1 MLPCISVRIWLIV
14 RSLRTAIES
23 QEVFL
28 ADIDVLEVMVEAIRE
43 RHGSDVCAMDMSEF
57 PLTMD
62 VFLLA
67 SAENRIQGRAIAD
80 HIERKARDIGRR
92 LHHREGYEE
101 GSWILLDFVDL
112 VIHIFLPE
120 TRSYYNL
127 EMLWNDAPSLRFE
140 DESTDGSDNVTE

>member
-1 MLPCISVRIWLIV
+1 MAEAGLFL
-14 RSLRTAIES
+14 ES
-23 QEVFL
+23 
-28 ADIDVLEVMVEAIRE
+28 IVEAIHE
-43 RHGSDVCAMDMSEF
+43 RHGFDVFAMDMSGF

-62 VFLLA
+62 VFLIT

-80 HIERKARDIGRR
+80 HVERSARAAGSR

-112 VIHIFLPE
+112 VVHIFLPE

-127 EMLWNDAPSLRFE
+127 EMLWSDAPSMKFE
-140 DESTDGSDNVTE
+140 DEGTDGSRNAAE

>member
-1 MLPCISVRIWLIV
+1 L
-14 RSLRTAIES
+14 LRTVTES

-28 ADIDVLEVMVEAIRE
+28 ADIDVLEVIVKAVHE
-43 RHGSDVCAMDMSEF
+43 RHGFDVCAMDMSEF

-62 VFLLA
+62 VFLLT
-67 SAENRIQGRAIAD
+67 SAENRIQSRAIAD
-80 HIERKARDIGRR
+80 HIERKARDMGRR

-120 TRSYYNL
+120 TRNYYNL
-127 EMLWNDAPSLRFE
+127 EMLWNDAPSLRYE